1 MKEIK
6 DKQSNGDFAS
16 LPKESNE
23 ILSNQP
29 RPAKKVFVEP
39 TITPPV
45 DVLETT
51 TAFLQGNSG
60 VFTGPTPT
68 PTPST

>member
-1 MKEIK
+1 VKEIK
-6 DKQSNGDFAS
+6 NKQSNGDFAS
-16 LPKESNE
+16 LPKESNG
-23 ILSNQP
+23 ILSNQS

-39 TITPPV
+39 TITRPV

-60 VFTGPTPT
+60 EFPGST